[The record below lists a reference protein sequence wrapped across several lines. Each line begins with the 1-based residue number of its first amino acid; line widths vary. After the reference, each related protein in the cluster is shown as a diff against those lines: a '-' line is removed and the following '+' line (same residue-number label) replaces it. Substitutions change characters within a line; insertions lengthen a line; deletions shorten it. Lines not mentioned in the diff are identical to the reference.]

1 MSDKSFKSKFEIV
14 KEKSEEELKNIE
26 AELKEKG
33 EVEKEKLKE
42 DMEDF
47 REGLEEYAKAN
58 TDKSFPHF
66 NGC

>member
-1 MSDKSFKSKFEIV
+1 MNDGSFKDKFEIV
-14 KEKSEEELKNIE
+14 KEKSEEELKLIEVEVKEKSE
-26 AELKEKG
+26 AEL
-33 EVEKEKLKE
+33 EKLKD